1 MKKMNP
7 DLFTII
13 ESFAKHI
20 GNDNELVTS
29 IIISG
34 ET

>member
-1 MKKMNP
+1 MNP

-20 GNDNELVTS
+20 ANDNELVTS